1 MSFIRKVWTIFTR
14 PAEPSFENKAAFD
27 KIFICFAVSWFFFWS
42 ILPLISL
49 NNEFIDG
56 LENIVW
62 GSHFQF
68 GYDKNPYLGAWVG
81 YAGWLLTGKSLW
93 FNSVFSQI
101 FVFAGF
107 CSVYALAKKMLSPSL
122 ALLSVLSLAAINFY
136 GMKSVEFCDDVMELG
151 LWPLTI
157 LFFYRALTRGNRL
170 SDWLATG
177 FFLACSAMV
186 KYYVLVIMIPMAFIL
201 LFTRK
206 GRSAWKT
213 PSLYCAAA
221 LGVVIS
227 LPNLIWLCRNDMV
240 AVDYALGR
248 ASLGGG
254 GVEWSRHLTMPL
266 KAINRAL
273 GVVIVPFGF
282 MLPLF
287 FPRPAKRGSTDEEKF
302 DRLFLT
308 CFAAGPMGITLL
320 FSLFTGASINYSWV
334 VPCFPFLPLLVIHIF
349 RPAMNPARMRFF
361 LTCVI
366 GFGLLFGIIFSV
378 RSLWWQGYS
387 KRGCDYENFPG
398 KAISAIVTDEWR
410 RTYRTPLPY
419 VIGDREEACNLAVYS
434 PDFPEAYFSANRQFS
449 QWIREEDIREKGA
462 ALLWEGSAWDKPE
475 FLKRFSAPDWQV
487 TEPVTVQVPRAV
499 PPWFRSLV
507 GRTPKTLELTYCF
520 IRPSSGGPSAAPAPE
535 KH

>member
-1 MSFIRKVWTIFTR
+1 MDIIKKVWAAFTR
-14 PAEPSFENKAAFD
+14 PAEPSFEDSARFD
-27 KIFICFAVSWFFFWS
+27 RVFWCFAISWFFLWS

-62 GSHFQF
+62 GRHFQF
-68 GYDKNPYLGAWVG
+68 GYDKNPYLGAWIG

-93 FNSVFSQI
+93 INSVLSQV

-186 KYYVLVIMIPMAFIL
+186 KYYVLVLMIPMAVML

-213 PSLYCAAA
+213 PSVYCAAA
-221 LGVVIS
+221 LGFVIA
-227 LPNLIWLCRNDMV
+227 LPNLLWLFRNDMV

-248 ASLGGG
+248 ASLGGE
-254 GVEWSRHLTMPL
+254 VEWSRHLTMPL
-266 KAINRAL
+266 RAINRAL
-273 GVVIVPFGF
+273 GVVIIPFGF
-282 MLPLF
+282 MLPLA
-287 FPRPAKRGSTDEEKF
+287 FPRPAKKSLTEEERF
-302 DRLFLT
+302 DRLFLYF
-308 CFAAGPMGITLL
+308 FAAGPMCVTLL
-320 FSLFTGASINYSWV
+320 FSLVTGASINYSWV
-334 VPCFPFLPLLVIHIF
+334 VPCFPLLPLLVFHIL
-349 RPAMNPARMRFF
+349 RPQMNLVRVRFF
-361 LTCVI
+361 LGCVI
-366 GFGLLFGIIFSV
+366 AAGVLFGTIFSI

-398 KAISAIVTDEWR
+398 KAISSIVTDEWHKAF
-410 RTYRTPLPY
+410 RTALPY
-419 VIGDREEACNLAVYS
+419 VIGGREETCNLAVYS
-434 PDFPEAYFSANRQFS
+434 PDLPEAYFSANQNFS
-449 QWIREEDIREKGA
+449 QWIREEDIRKKGA
-462 ALLWEGSAWDKPE
+462 ALLWEGNAKEKPD
-475 FLKRFSAPDWQV
+475 FLKRFAAPDWQM

-499 PPWFRSLV
+499 PRWFQHLV
-507 GRTPKTLELTYCF
+507 GRAPKDVEFSYCF
-520 IRPSSGGPSAAPAPE
+520 IRPAAAPEPE